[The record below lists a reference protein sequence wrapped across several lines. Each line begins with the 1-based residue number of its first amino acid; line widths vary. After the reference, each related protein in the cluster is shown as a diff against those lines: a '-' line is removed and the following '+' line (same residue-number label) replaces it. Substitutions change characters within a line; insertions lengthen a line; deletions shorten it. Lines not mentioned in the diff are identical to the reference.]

1 MNQVPGKPRGVL
13 RPHAAQGEFRH
24 ERLLPAPAL
33 SDLVEH
39 YWFVQWDLRGTA
51 PHLQATLPHPNV
63 HLVVERGEA
72 RIYGVHTDRF
82 ERTLEGSDFAFG
94 IKFKPAGFHP
104 FLQAPVADLANRSL
118 PAWGAFADLGAACL
132 EELPALA
139 ERHLLAALPNPDA
152 NVARMNGIVAA
163 IADDISLTSVDQLV
177 ELAGMDKRT
186 LQRLFQKY
194 VGISPKWI
202 IKRYRL
208 HEAIARV
215 QEGAVANWSALA
227 LDLGYFDQAHFIRDF
242 RALVGQTP
250 AGYASSLRTSAY

>member
-1 MNQVPGKPRGVL
+1 
-13 RPHAAQGEFRH
+13 
-24 ERLLPAPAL
+24 
-33 SDLVEH
+33 
-39 YWFVQWDLRGTA
+39 
-51 PHLQATLPHPNV
+51 
-63 HLVVERGEA
+63 
-72 RIYGVHTDRF
+72 
-82 ERTLEGSDFAFG
+82 
-94 IKFKPAGFHP
+94 
-104 FLQAPVADLANRSL
+104 
-118 PAWGAFADLGAACL
+118 
-132 EELPALA
+132 
-139 ERHLLAALPNPDA
+139 
-152 NVARMNGIVAA
+152 MNGIVAA